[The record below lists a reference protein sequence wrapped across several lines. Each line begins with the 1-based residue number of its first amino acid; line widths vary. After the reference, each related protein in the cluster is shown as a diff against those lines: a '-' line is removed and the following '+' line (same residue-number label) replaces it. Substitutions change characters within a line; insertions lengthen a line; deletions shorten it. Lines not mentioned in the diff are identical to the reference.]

1 MAVATAKVPQ
11 VIAPAGIVPAAF
23 TPSQVEGHFFAN
35 NGATFLLVTNGS
47 NAAITV
53 TIVSRLTVGGLAVAD
68 QAVTVDAGATMLIG
82 PFDPKIFNDEDGQT
96 TVTFSAIT
104 SVALSILSLGI

>member
-1 MAVATAKVPQ
+1 MAVATEKTPQ
-11 VIAPAGIVPAAF
+11 ALSIDGVEPAAF

-35 NGATFLLVTNGS
+35 NGATFLLVTNDS

-53 TIVSRLTVGGLAVAD
+53 TIVSQLTVGGLAVAD

>member
-1 MAVATAKVPQ
+1 
-11 VIAPAGIVPAAF
+11 
-23 TPSQVEGHFFAN
+23 
-35 NGATFLLVTNGS
+35 
-47 NAAITV
+47 
-53 TIVSRLTVGGLAVAD
+53 
-68 QAVTVDAGATMLIG
+68 MLIG